1 MDNNMNYQQFQQPIK
16 KKRNP
21 IAIVLIIVLACGNI
35 ALGIILFL
43 SNQKLNDKIEE
54 KQSSCDSIQKQ
65 YDNLLSENLQLDTDY
80 EKLKEENEELQAQ
93 IEELTNP
100 KTDLEESEETGELS
114 DELNTF
120 VNSNMED
127 VSMFR
132 SDVSYD
138 EIARHPNDYDGEL
151 LTFSG
156 EVAQVIE
163 GDGTTEL
170 RIAVDGDYDDIIY
183 GIYDNRILDSRL
195 LEDDKIQFYGE
206 SCGIISYQST
216 LGATISIASI
226 SIYKIVIK

>member
-65 YDNLLSENLQLDTDY
+65 YDNLLSKNLQLDTDY

-163 GDGTTEL
+163 GDETTEL

-216 LGATISIASI
+216 LGATISIPSM

>member
-16 KKRNP
+16 EKRNP
-21 IAIVLIIVLACGNI
+21 IVIVLIIVLLLGNI
-35 ALGIILFL
+35 ALGTILFL
-43 SNQKLNDKIEE
+43 NTKKLNDKIDE

-216 LGATISIASI
+216 LGETISIPSM
-226 SIYKIVIK
+226 SIYKILIK

>member
-16 KKRNP
+16 EKRNP

-43 SNQKLNDKIEE
+43 SNQKLNDKIDE

-120 VNSNMED
+120 INSNMED

-132 SDVSYD
+132 SDISYD

-216 LGATISIASI
+216 LGATISIPSI

>member
-16 KKRNP
+16 EKRNP
-21 IAIVLIIVLACGNI
+21 IVIALIIVLVLGNI
-35 ALGIILFL
+35 ALGTILFL
-43 SNQKLNDKIEE
+43 SNQKLNDKIDE

-216 LGATISIASI
+216 LGATISIPSI

>member
-43 SNQKLNDKIEE
+43 SNQKLNDKIDE

-163 GDGTTEL
+163 SDGMTEL

-216 LGATISIASI
+216 LGETISIPSM
-226 SIYKIVIK
+226 SIYKILIK

>member
-43 SNQKLNDKIEE
+43 SNQKLNDKIDE

-65 YDNLLSENLQLDTDY
+65 YDNLLSKNLQLDTDY

-163 GDGTTEL
+163 SDGMTEL

-216 LGATISIASI
+216 LGATISIPSI

>member
-16 KKRNP
+16 EKRNP
-21 IAIVLIIVLACGNI
+21 IAIVLIIVLSCGNI
-35 ALGIILFL
+35 ALGTILFL
-43 SNQKLNDKIEE
+43 SNQKLNDKIDE

-132 SDVSYD
+132 SDISYD

-216 LGATISIASI
+216 LGATISIPSI

>member
-16 KKRNP
+16 EKRNP

-43 SNQKLNDKIEE
+43 SNQKLNDKIDE

-65 YDNLLSENLQLDTDY
+65 YDNLLSKNLQLDTDY

-216 LGATISIASI
+216 LGATISIPSI

>member
-43 SNQKLNDKIEE
+43 SNQKLNDKIDE

-216 LGATISIASI
+216 LGATISIPSI
-226 SIYKIVIK
+226 SIYKIIIK

>member
-21 IAIVLIIVLACGNI
+21 IVIVLIIVLMLGNI
-35 ALGIILFL
+35 ALGTILFL
-43 SNQKLNDKIEE
+43 NTKKLNDKIDE

-206 SCGIISYQST
+206 SRGIISYQST
-216 LGATISIASI
+216 LGATISIPSI

>member
-1 MDNNMNYQQFQQPIK
+1 MDNNMNYHQFQQPIK
-16 KKRNP
+16 EKRNP
-21 IAIVLIIVLACGNI
+21 IVIVLIIVLVLGNI
-35 ALGIILFL
+35 ALGTILFL
-43 SNQKLNDKIEE
+43 NTKKLNDKIDE
-54 KQSSCDSIQKQ
+54 KQSSCDNIQKQ

-100 KTDLEESEETGELS
+100 KTDLEESEESGELS
-114 DELNTF
+114 EELNTF

-127 VSMFR
+127 VSMFK

-151 LTFSG
+151 LSFSG

-163 GDGTTEL
+163 GEETTEL
-170 RIAVDGDYDDIIY
+170 RIAVDGDYDNIIY

-216 LGATISIASI
+216 LGATISIPSM

>member
-16 KKRNP
+16 EKRNP
-21 IAIVLIIVLACGNI
+21 IVIVLIIVLACGNI
-35 ALGIILFL
+35 ALGTILFL
-43 SNQKLNDKIEE
+43 SNQKLNDKIDE

-65 YDNLLSENLQLDTDY
+65 YDNLLSKNLQLDTDY

-216 LGATISIASI
+216 LGATISIPSI

>member
-16 KKRNP
+16 EKRNP
-21 IAIVLIIVLACGNI
+21 IVIALIIVLLLGNI
-35 ALGIILFL
+35 AVGTILFL
-43 SNQKLNDKIEE
+43 NTQKLNDKIDD
-54 KQSSCDSIQKQ
+54 KQSSFDSIQKQ
-65 YDNLLSENLQLDTDY
+65 YDNLLSENLQLDADY

-216 LGATISIASI
+216 LGATISIPSI

>member
-43 SNQKLNDKIEE
+43 SNQKLNDKIDE

-65 YDNLLSENLQLDTDY
+65 YDNLLSKNLQLDTDY

-100 KTDLEESEETGELS
+100 KTDLEESEETWELS

-216 LGATISIASI
+216 LGATISIPSI

>member
-16 KKRNP
+16 EKRNP
-21 IAIVLIIVLACGNI
+21 IVIVLIIVLVLGNI
-35 ALGIILFL
+35 ALGTILFL
-43 SNQKLNDKIEE
+43 SNQKLNDKIDE

-93 IEELTNP
+93 IEQLTNP

-120 VNSNMED
+120 VNSNIEG
-127 VSMFR
+127 VSMFM

-156 EVAQVIE
+156 
-163 GDGTTEL
+163 
-170 RIAVDGDYDDIIY
+170 
-183 GIYDNRILDSRL
+183 
-195 LEDDKIQFYGE
+195 
-206 SCGIISYQST
+206 
-216 LGATISIASI
+216 
-226 SIYKIVIK
+226 

>member
-43 SNQKLNDKIEE
+43 SNQKLNDKIDE

-65 YDNLLSENLQLDTDY
+65 YDNLLSKNLQLDTDY

-114 DELNTF
+114 GELNTF
-120 VNSNMED
+120 INSNMED

-163 GDGTTEL
+163 GDGMTEL

-216 LGATISIASI
+216 LGATISIPSI

>member
-43 SNQKLNDKIEE
+43 SNQKLNDKIDE

-132 SDVSYD
+132 SDISYD

-163 GDGTTEL
+163 SDGMTEL

-216 LGATISIASI
+216 LGATISIPSI

>member
-43 SNQKLNDKIEE
+43 SNQKLNDKIDE

-65 YDNLLSENLQLDTDY
+65 YDNLLSKNLQLDTDY

-120 VNSNMED
+120 INSNMED

-132 SDVSYD
+132 SDISYD

-163 GDGTTEL
+163 GDGMTEL

-216 LGATISIASI
+216 LGATISIPSI

>member
-16 KKRNP
+16 EKRNP
-21 IAIVLIIVLACGNI
+21 IVIVLIIVLLLGNI
-35 ALGIILFL
+35 ALGTILFL
-43 SNQKLNDKIEE
+43 NTKKLNDKIDE

-65 YDNLLSENLQLDTDY
+65 YDDLLSENLQLDTDY

-216 LGATISIASI
+216 LGATISIPSI

>member
-43 SNQKLNDKIEE
+43 SNQKLNDKIDE

-65 YDNLLSENLQLDTDY
+65 YDNLLSKNLQLDTDY

-100 KTDLEESEETGELS
+100 KTDLEESEKTGELS

-120 VNSNMED
+120 INSNMED

-132 SDVSYD
+132 SDISYD

-216 LGATISIASI
+216 LGATISIPSI

>member
-43 SNQKLNDKIEE
+43 SNQKLNDKIDE

-216 LGATISIASI
+216 LGETISIPSM
-226 SIYKIVIK
+226 SIYKILIK

>member
-43 SNQKLNDKIEE
+43 SNQKLNDKIDE

-65 YDNLLSENLQLDTDY
+65 YDNLLSKNLQLDTDY

-132 SDVSYD
+132 SDISYD

-163 GDGTTEL
+163 GDGMTEL

-216 LGATISIASI
+216 LGATISIPSI

>member
-43 SNQKLNDKIEE
+43 SNQKLNDKIDE

-100 KTDLEESEETGELS
+100 KTDLEESEEGVELS

-120 VNSNMED
+120 VYSNMED
-127 VSMFR
+127 VSMFK

-163 GDGTTEL
+163 SDGMTEL

-216 LGATISIASI
+216 LGETISIPSM
-226 SIYKIVIK
+226 SIYKILIK

>member
-43 SNQKLNDKIEE
+43 SNQKLNDKIDE

-65 YDNLLSENLQLDTDY
+65 YDNLLSKNLQLDTDY

-100 KTDLEESEETGELS
+100 KIDLEESEETGELS

-216 LGATISIASI
+216 LGATISIPSM

>member
-16 KKRNP
+16 EKRNP
-21 IAIVLIIVLACGNI
+21 IVIVLIIVLVLGNI
-35 ALGIILFL
+35 ALGTILFL
-43 SNQKLNDKIEE
+43 NTQKLNDKIDE

-65 YDNLLSENLQLDTDY
+65 YDNLLSKNLQLDTDY

-120 VNSNMED
+120 INSNMED

-132 SDVSYD
+132 SDISYD

-163 GDGTTEL
+163 GDGMTEL

-216 LGATISIASI
+216 LGETISIPSM
-226 SIYKIVIK
+226 SIYKILIK

>member
-43 SNQKLNDKIEE
+43 SNQKLNDKIDE
-54 KQSSCDSIQKQ
+54 KQSSCNSIQKQ

-216 LGATISIASI
+216 LGATISIPSI

>member
-43 SNQKLNDKIEE
+43 SNQKLNDKIDE

-216 LGATISIASI
+216 LGDTISIPSM
-226 SIYKIVIK
+226 SIYKILIK

>member
-21 IAIVLIIVLACGNI
+21 IAIVLIIVLVLGNI
-35 ALGIILFL
+35 ALGTILFL
-43 SNQKLNDKIEE
+43 SNQKLNDKIDE

-132 SDVSYD
+132 SDISYD

-170 RIAVDGDYDDIIY
+170 RIAVDGD
-183 GIYDNRILDSRL
+183 
-195 LEDDKIQFYGE
+195 
-206 SCGIISYQST
+206 
-216 LGATISIASI
+216 
-226 SIYKIVIK
+226 

>member
-35 ALGIILFL
+35 ALGTILFL
-43 SNQKLNDKIEE
+43 NTKKLNDKIDE

-216 LGATISIASI
+216 LGATISIPSI

>member
-16 KKRNP
+16 EKRNP
-21 IAIVLIIVLACGNI
+21 IVIVLIIVLLLGNI
-35 ALGIILFL
+35 ALGTILFL
-43 SNQKLNDKIEE
+43 SNQKLNDKIDE

-216 LGATISIASI
+216 LGETISIPSM
-226 SIYKIVIK
+226 SIYKILIK

>member
-21 IAIVLIIVLACGNI
+21 IVIVLIIVLLLGNI
-35 ALGIILFL
+35 ALGTILFL
-43 SNQKLNDKIEE
+43 NTQKLNDKIDE

-216 LGATISIASI
+216 LGETISIPSM
-226 SIYKIVIK
+226 SIYKILIK

>member
-21 IAIVLIIVLACGNI
+21 IAIVLIIVLACWNI

-43 SNQKLNDKIEE
+43 SNQKLNDKIDE

-65 YDNLLSENLQLDTDY
+65 YDNLLSKNLQLDTDY
-80 EKLKEENEELQAQ
+80 EKLKEENKELQAQ

-216 LGATISIASI
+216 LGATISIPSI

>member
-1 MDNNMNYQQFQQPIK
+1 MDNNMNYQQLQQPIK
-16 KKRNP
+16 KKMNP
-21 IAIVLIIVLACGNI
+21 IAIVLIIFFACGNI
-35 ALGIILFL
+35 ALGTILFL
-43 SNQKLNDKIEE
+43 SNQKLNDKIDE

-120 VNSNMED
+120 INSNMED

-132 SDVSYD
+132 SDISYD

-170 RIAVDGDYDDIIY
+170 RIAVDGDYDSIIY

-216 LGATISIASI
+216 LGATISIPSI

>member
-16 KKRNP
+16 EKRNP
-21 IAIVLIIVLACGNI
+21 IVIVLIIVLLLGNI
-35 ALGIILFL
+35 ALGTILFL
-43 SNQKLNDKIEE
+43 NTKKLNDKIDE

-80 EKLKEENEELQAQ
+80 EKLKEENEELQAK

-216 LGATISIASI
+216 LGETISIPSM
-226 SIYKIVIK
+226 SIYKILIK

>member
-43 SNQKLNDKIEE
+43 SNQKLNDKIDE

-65 YDNLLSENLQLDTDY
+65 YDNLLSKNLQLDTDY

-120 VNSNMED
+120 INSNMED

-132 SDVSYD
+132 SDISYD
-138 EIARHPNDYDGEL
+138 EIARHPDDYDGEL

-163 GDGTTEL
+163 GDGMTEL

-216 LGATISIASI
+216 LGDTISIPSM
-226 SIYKIVIK
+226 SIYKILIK

>member
-43 SNQKLNDKIEE
+43 SNQKLNDKIDE

-65 YDNLLSENLQLDTDY
+65 YDNLLSKNLQLDTDY

-120 VNSNMED
+120 INSNMED

-132 SDVSYD
+132 SDISYD

-216 LGATISIASI
+216 LGATISIPSI

>member
-43 SNQKLNDKIEE
+43 SNQKLNDKIDE

-65 YDNLLSENLQLDTDY
+65 YDNLLSKNLQLDTDY

-163 GDGTTEL
+163 GDGMTEL

-216 LGATISIASI
+216 LGATISIPSI

>member
-1 MDNNMNYQQFQQPIK
+1 MDNNINYEQLQQPIK
-16 KKRNP
+16 KKMNP
-21 IAIVLIIVLACGNI
+21 IAIVLIIFFACGNI
-35 ALGIILFL
+35 ALGTILFL
-43 SNQKLNDKIEE
+43 SNQKLNDKIDE

-65 YDNLLSENLQLDTDY
+65 YDNLLSENLQLDADY
-80 EKLKEENEELQAQ
+80 EKLKEENEELQSQ
-93 IEELTNP
+93 IEELINP
-100 KTDLEESEETGELS
+100 KTDLEESEEGVELS

-120 VNSNMED
+120 VYSNMED
-127 VSMFR
+127 VSMFK

-151 LTFSG
+151 LTYSG

-170 RIAVDGDYDDIIY
+170 RIAVDGDYDSIIY

-206 SCGIISYQST
+206 SCGIVSYQST
-216 LGATISIASI
+216 LGATISIPSML
-226 SIYKIVIK
+226 IYKIVIK

>member
-43 SNQKLNDKIEE
+43 SNQKLNDKIDE

-120 VNSNMED
+120 INSNMED

-216 LGATISIASI
+216 LGETISIPSM
-226 SIYKIVIK
+226 SIYKILIK

>member
-43 SNQKLNDKIEE
+43 SNQKLNDKIDE

-65 YDNLLSENLQLDTDY
+65 YDNLLSKNLQLDTDY

-163 GDGTTEL
+163 SDGMTEL

-216 LGATISIASI
+216 LGETISIPSM
-226 SIYKIVIK
+226 SIYKILIK